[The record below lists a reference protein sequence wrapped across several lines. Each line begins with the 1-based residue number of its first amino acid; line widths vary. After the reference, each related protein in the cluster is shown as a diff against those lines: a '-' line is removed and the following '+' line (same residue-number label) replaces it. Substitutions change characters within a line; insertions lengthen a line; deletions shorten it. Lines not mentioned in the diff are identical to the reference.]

1 MGKYFLSTGLDA
13 KSSWKFLSCEVR
25 SCSGEYSGSL
35 EIVEYM
41 HVLSSFDLRRRGNRL
56 IRLQTSSFLMC
67 PFKHD
72 RLERQMRELREE
84 MAATSR
90 QEEEHKKRRME
101 TVSSCYFKLK

>member
-1 MGKYFLSTGLDA
+1 MY
-13 KSSWKFLSCEVR
+13 
-25 SCSGEYSGSL
+25 
-35 EIVEYM
+35 
-41 HVLSSFDLRRRGNRL
+41 VLSSFDLRRRGNRL

-67 PFKHD
+67 PLFKHD